1 MIPRQDAR
9 YKIPVLRE
17 KSQENISALGKS
29 AYLLFSGTIST
40 LIAILSILLV
50 FSMVS
55 LLTTNTISGITLPQ
69 KIPNWG
75 AAILLLIAYTIIVLP
90 LKALRYR
97 VSPHKSYSLYGSG
110 PTPKYGDATLWLALF
125 ILLTWYASE
134 HREEFSVYL
143 KNFPAWWRNFVDTV
157 GPWFYR

>member
-1 MIPRQDAR
+1 MIPRQDTR
-9 YKIPVLRE
+9 YKLPTLGE
-17 KSQENISALGKS
+17 KSQESISTLGKS
-29 AYLLFSGTIST
+29 AYLLFSGTVST

-50 FSMVS
+50 FEMVS
-55 LLTTNTISGITLPQ
+55 VLSTNTIFGITIPE

-75 AAILLLIAYTIIVLP
+75 AAILLLIAYTVIVLP

-125 ILLTWYASE
+125 ILLAWYISE
-134 HREEFSVYL
+134 NRIMLSLYL
-143 KNFPAWWRNFVDTV
+143 KNFPEWWRNFVDTV